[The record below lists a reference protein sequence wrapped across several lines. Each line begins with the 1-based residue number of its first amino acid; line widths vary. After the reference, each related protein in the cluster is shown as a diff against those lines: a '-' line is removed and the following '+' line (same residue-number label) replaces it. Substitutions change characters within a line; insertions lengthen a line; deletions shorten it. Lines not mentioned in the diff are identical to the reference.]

1 MWLNRDD
8 LVELDLKLTSDIPME
23 WFSLRVSDTLMYVRI
38 SYITIQIGYDRNSP
52 VYQKIN
58 MNTQICKKTGHD
70 ALSFCI
76 PRKKEEKENA
86 SFY

>member
-1 MWLNRDD
+1 
-8 LVELDLKLTSDIPME
+8 ME
-23 WFSLRVSDTLMYVRI
+23 WFSLRVSDTLIFVRI
-38 SYITIQIGYDRNSP
+38 SYINIQLGYDRNSP

-76 PRKKEEKENA
+76 PRKKEEKKNEETT
-86 SFY
+86 SISTDKLS

>member
-1 MWLNRDD
+1 
-8 LVELDLKLTSDIPME
+8 ME
-23 WFSLRVSDTLMYVRI
+23 WFSLRVSDTLIFVRI
-38 SYITIQIGYDRNSP
+38 SYINIQLGYDRNSP

-76 PRKKEEKENA
+76 PQKEGGKEKCKFLLTMMN
-86 SFY
+86 